1 MNNGTHFNGQPM
13 YDQLMSWHDKHE
25 MLQFSREK
33 EGEAI

>member
-13 YDQLMSWHDKHE
+13 YGLLISWLDKHG